1 MANLM
6 YTNFMKRVYLML
18 EKNVT
23 LKNLLNVNLVFIA
36 IRKEFVFLVVIQ
48 LQLIVPILMKAG
60 LMSMVIVPVLNVKV
74 KI

>member
-1 MANLM
+1 
-6 YTNFMKRVYLML
+6 MKRVYLIL

-23 LKNLLNVNLVFIA
+23 QKNLFNVNLVIIA

>member
-1 MANLM
+1 
-6 YTNFMKRVYLML
+6 MKRVYLIL

-23 LKNLLNVNLVFIA
+23 PKNLFNVNLVFIA

>member
-1 MANLM
+1 
-6 YTNFMKRVYLML
+6 MKRVYLIL

-36 IRKEFVFLVVIQ
+36 IRKEFVFLVVTQ